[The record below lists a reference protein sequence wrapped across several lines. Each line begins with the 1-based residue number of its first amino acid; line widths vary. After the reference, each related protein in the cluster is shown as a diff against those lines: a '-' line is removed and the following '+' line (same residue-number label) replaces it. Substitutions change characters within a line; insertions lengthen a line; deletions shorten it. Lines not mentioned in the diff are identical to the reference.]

1 MKKEKIE
8 KKKGSTLREASTVA
22 VGKEPER
29 SYSGHCGCTVCSPA
43 RHSGFKDAALP
54 RLQLR
59 LQLWLGFSH
68 WPGNF
73 HVLWA
78 QPEKGKRLSIV
89 KVSVFNSVNN
99 RFNAVPV
106 KVLAGGL
113 QTSVS

>member
-1 MKKEKIE
+1 MAQCS
-8 KKKGSTLREASTVA
+8 GSVSAEVWVPLVLRVVQGAEGSSVA
-22 VGKEPER
+22 E
-29 SYSGHCGCTVCSPA
+29 
-43 RHSGFKDAALP
+43 
-54 RLQLR
+54 LQDR

-89 KVSVFNSVNN
+89 KMSVFNSVNN